1 MITKKERLI
10 NIKRFKYLIVY
21 LTGAILLTLTQYVF
35 HNYYVYSCWSFL
47 ENIVNKPYAFVI
59 SGFIEIAIY
68 LSIGTFTILNVYFE
82 KDKLYIIKK
91 ILVFIASVII
101 LNTIYKVIFYLSW
114 IILTGI
120 YGY

>member
-1 MITKKERLI
+1 MI
-10 NIKRFKYLIVY
+10 NIKKFKYLIVY

-35 HNYYVYSCWSFL
+35 HNYYVYSYCNFL

-68 LSIGTFTILNVYFE
+68 LSIGLFTVSNICFE
-82 KDKLYIIKK
+82 NDKFYIIKK
-91 ILVFIASVII
+91 ILVFVVSVII
-101 LNTIYKVIFYLSW
+101 LNTIFKVLFYLSW
-114 IILTGI
+114 AILIGI